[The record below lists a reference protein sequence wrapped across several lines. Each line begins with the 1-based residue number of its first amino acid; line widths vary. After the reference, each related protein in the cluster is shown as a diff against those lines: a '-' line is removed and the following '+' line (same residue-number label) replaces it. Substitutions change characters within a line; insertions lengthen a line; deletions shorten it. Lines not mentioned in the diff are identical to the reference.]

1 MGVGSGRRSDIEV
14 LRALAVLAVV
24 SYHAHLPVKSG
35 FLGVDVFLVIS
46 GFVICTSLIREW
58 QGTNHVNLKDF
69 YLRRIRRL
77 FLPLVFM
84 LSISMML
91 FFLIGPL
98 ISHRS
103 VVNQAISALGF
114 FANFHY
120 FSLNG
125 GYFQPAASETFF
137 LHTWSLSLEEQFY
150 LFFPFFIATFV
161 FFSRSFDRK
170 YFYLILMKCLL
181 LVALSSVI
189 LSWMITRSNYE
200 NFSFANESTSF
211 LERIKIDP
219 ESYSFFSSFTRA
231 WQFLVGA
238 VVAVYVE
245 SKLKSPQFLGKK
257 ILVNFAIVSLVFI
270 LLYSKTPEASFF
282 AFSRIFVTLI
292 TGILLLLGF
301 SGGGKLI
308 NLIGEMS
315 YSLYLWHYPL
325 LLLAEIKFGSSAMSV
340 FTAVLGSFA
349 FSYLSLVFIERR
361 SLSVQSMDFL
371 SAFRKPLLIS
381 ILFFVSMVGLGN
393 NAIPEKIAANVFK
406 SPKVAD
412 PVWALQVSNKFCGST
427 GDGFSYICENSL
439 PDSNARLL
447 LVGDSHALAITA
459 GFNDVALDLGASW
472 RANTAQGCTFARFS
486 FGVQPERCDLWVD
499 NLIQEI
505 NLSNPDLIVIFQCN
519 RVGTGC
525 PNPEMSE
532 IERSQFISGFKTIV
546 GELNGFGHPILLILD
561 TPAVSPESVS
571 PSLFVNRLRVPI
583 QKGSLENN
591 QKIADELR
599 SFADISDGL
608 FFVDDIS
615 EGLCS
620 ESSCTYVDNENEPLW
635 FDTDHFSPSGA
646 ANRRESFVSVIG
658 GVLGR
663 L

>member
-1 MGVGSGRRSDIEV
+1 
-14 LRALAVLAVV
+14 
-24 SYHAHLPVKSG
+24 
-35 FLGVDVFLVIS
+35 
-46 GFVICTSLIREW
+46 
-58 QGTNHVNLKDF
+58 
-69 YLRRIRRL
+69 
-77 FLPLVFM
+77 
-84 LSISMML
+84 
-91 FFLIGPL
+91 
-98 ISHRS
+98 
-103 VVNQAISALGF
+103 
-114 FANFHY
+114 
-120 FSLNG
+120 
-125 GYFQPAASETFF
+125 
-137 LHTWSLSLEEQFY
+137 
-150 LFFPFFIATFV
+150 
-161 FFSRSFDRK
+161 
-170 YFYLILMKCLL
+170 
-181 LVALSSVI
+181 
-189 LSWMITRSNYE
+189 
-200 NFSFANESTSF
+200 
-211 LERIKIDP
+211 
-219 ESYSFFSSFTRA
+219 
-231 WQFLVGA
+231 
-238 VVAVYVE
+238 
-245 SKLKSPQFLGKK
+245 
-257 ILVNFAIVSLVFI
+257 
-270 LLYSKTPEASFF
+270 
-282 AFSRIFVTLI
+282 
-292 TGILLLLGF
+292 
-301 SGGGKLI
+301 
-308 NLIGEMS
+308 
-315 YSLYLWHYPL
+315 
-325 LLLAEIKFGSSAMSV
+325 
-340 FTAVLGSFA
+340 
-349 FSYLSLVFIERR
+349 
-361 SLSVQSMDFL
+361 
-371 SAFRKPLLIS
+371 
-381 ILFFVSMVGLGN
+381 MVGLGN

-412 PVWALQVSNKFCGST
+412 PGWALQVSNKFCGST
-427 GDGFSYICENSL
+427 GDGFSYICEKSL

-472 RANTAQGCTFARFS
+472 RANTAQGCTFARFG
-486 FGVQPERCDLWVD
+486 FGVQPEQCDLWVD
-499 NLIQEI
+499 KLIQEI

-620 ESSCTYVDNENEPLW
+620 ESSCTYVNNENEPLW